1 MKHARNSAFASHRL
15 TRKAF
20 QAMIPLLS
28 TRHSRARLRMLDVRG
43 VPTATMIYD
52 DLPICDSFRRI
63 DDDTVLGIMDLKGV
77 SRPFFFLLRRT
88 RR

>member
-1 MKHARNSAFASHRL
+1 MKQARNSSFARHRL

-28 TRHSRARLRMLDVRG
+28 TRHSRARLRMLEVRG
-43 VPTATMIYD
+43 VCTATMIYD

-63 DDDTVLGIMDLKGV
+63 DEGTVLGIMDLKGV
-77 SRPFFFLLRRT
+77 SRPFFFLLRREQ
-88 RR
+88 R